1 LGALYYESQPDKLAS
16 GFGERS
22 ERLGVW
28 GGGVAK
34 QVRFSSLSCCSGC
47 QIGFFLQGNVP
58 GRKWVTVGIDS
69 PLVRD
74 IGLK

>member
-1 LGALYYESQPDKLAS
+1 MLPNRSVFPVSVAVQGVKLA
-16 GFGERS
+16 
-22 ERLGVW
+22 
-28 GGGVAK
+28 
-34 QVRFSSLSCCSGC
+34 
-47 QIGFFLQGNVP
+47 FFLQGNVP